1 MLNIIYAIFV
11 VGSFVGTIASLIALP
26 LAIIKKKKKQPFLL
40 ALILNLF
47 VLIVSCLAHKPS

>member
-26 LAIIKKKKKQPFLL
+26 LAIIKKKKKKPFLL

-47 VLIVSCLAHKPS
+47 VLIVSCLAYKPS